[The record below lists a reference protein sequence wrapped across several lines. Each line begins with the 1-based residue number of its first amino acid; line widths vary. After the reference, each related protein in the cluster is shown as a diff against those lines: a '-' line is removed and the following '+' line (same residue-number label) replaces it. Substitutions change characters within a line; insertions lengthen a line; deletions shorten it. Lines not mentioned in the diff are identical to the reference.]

1 MNRQWIAVFAV
12 VAGLVVPSV
21 VRAHEGHTHKVM
33 GTVSSID
40 GNNVMVKATD
50 GKTTMV
56 MLNAKTRITRG
67 KTKLTAANVKV
78 GDRVVAEGPEEKEMV
93 TAETLQLGTA
103 PAAAA
108 RKK

>member
-1 MNRQWIAVFAV
+1 MNRQWIAVITL
-12 VAGLVVPSV
+12 VAGLVLPSPV
-21 VRAHEGHTHKVM
+21 WAHDGHNHKVI

-56 MLNAKTRITRG
+56 MLNGKTKITRG
-67 KTKLTAANVKV
+67 KTRLTATDVKV

-103 PAAAA
+103 PAPAP
-108 RKK
+108 KKK